1 MNKLKL
7 SSLIVSAVVV
17 AAACGSS
24 ATTTPPTAAPT
35 TAAPAESQA
44 PSASPAGKTYK
55 IVLIEGVKSSGFY
68 AAMACGA
75 AAEAQKLGGIEF
87 SATASDTFTAVAET
101 PIVEAITS
109 QHPDAVLVVPVDAV
123 AMAAP
128 IKAMQDAG
136 IVVVLVDTILNDT
149 SIGVSRV
156 ASDNVQGGKT
166 AADTLAQLIGSKG
179 PVYIENDKPGASAT
193 DQRTQGFQE
202 QIKNY
207 PEITNLGVQY
217 YKDDS
222 ALAASIP
229 TSMLS
234 AHPDLAGIFA
244 VDYRATVG
252 VDTGLRTAGKQGQ
265 IKVVGF
271 DADPADI
278 QALQKGVVDALIIQK
293 PLLIGQLGIDQA
305 VNALTGKPVQANI
318 ATDFVVATRDNMN
331 DPSIS
336 QFFYQGCE

>member
-1 MNKLKL
+1 MHVNRLKL
-7 SSLIVSAVVV
+7 ISLVVSAVVV
-17 AAACGSS
+17 ASACSSS
-24 ATTTPPTAAPT
+24 ATRAPTAAPA
-35 TAAPAESQA
+35 TAAS
-44 PSASPAGKTYK
+44 SASAAGKTYK

-75 AAEAQKLGGIEF
+75 AAEAKKLGGIDF

-136 IVVVLVDTILNDT
+136 IKVVLVDTILNDT

-156 ASDNVQGGKT
+156 ASDNVKGGTT
-166 AADTLAQLIGSKG
+166 AADTLAQLIDNKGS
-179 PVYIENDKPGASAT
+179 VYIENDKPGASAT

-207 PEITNLGVQY
+207 PNITNLGVQY

-229 TSMLS
+229 TSMLA
-234 AHPDLAGIFA
+234 AHPDLAGIFS

-252 VDTGLRTAGKQGQ
+252 IDTGLRTAGKQGK

-278 QALQKGVVDALIIQK
+278 QALQTGVVDALIVQK

-305 VNALTGKPVQANI
+305 VNALTGKPVQTNI
-318 ATDFVVATRDNMN
+318 ATDFVVATKANMN

-336 QFFYQGCE
+336 QFFYKGC